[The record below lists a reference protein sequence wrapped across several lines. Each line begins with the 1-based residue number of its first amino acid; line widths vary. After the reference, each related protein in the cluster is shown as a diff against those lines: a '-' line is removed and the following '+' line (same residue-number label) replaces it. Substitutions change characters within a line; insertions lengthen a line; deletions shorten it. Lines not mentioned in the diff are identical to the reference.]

1 MKTAKIKCTKCGK
14 EYFVAPE
21 DLDKIDLT
29 YHCDQCGDNFE
40 VSFFDHCPKCKANV
54 GFLEG
59 NAFKKD
65 MYSIGKDLVA
75 SVMNPISAIDTF
87 GGFIKNAF
95 DGSIDEA
102 NGDGVCPTCN
112 TRYIRC
118 HSCHELFSIDGDA
131 VYKDKFTCPNC
142 GKTQLPGHVKE
153 GCERLYSRAFL
164 SSHLGTSQQN
174 IQLLN
179 PHKQQR
185 ESKIQTTTRISRKE
199 AFKVISFVMHLPV
212 EYIDGTRSINCGRS
226 ELKRFKKNGYDIPEN
241 VMYQCR
247 TYYDL
252 ADAII
257 DSVERRN
264 RKNSQVPAKNL
275 PTKNDKSG
283 QSIPEK
289 HLHIKEDKLSAEQK
303 YLDNLKE
310 FLEDD
315 AEITPRERKMLD
327 RIRQNL
333 GISEERAKELEDSL
347 QPQLTEDEQEYL
359 EMYREYAEKGDVTE
373 KERRRL
379 DKFANALGLSDE
391 RVKEIERF

>member
-1 MKTAKIKCTKCGK
+1 MKTAKIKCPKCGK
-14 EYFVAPE
+14 ESFVVPE

-40 VSFFDHCPKCKANV
+40 VSFFDHCPKCKVNV

-59 NAFKKD
+59 NTFKKD
-65 MYSIGKDLVA
+65 MYSVGKDMLA
-75 SVMNPISAIDTF
+75 SVMNPISTIDTF
-87 GGFIKNAF
+87 GGFIKNAVI
-95 DGSIDEA
+95 GSIDEA

-118 HSCHELFSIDGDA
+118 HSCHELFSIDSDA

-142 GKTQLPGHVKE
+142 GKTQQPGHVKE

-164 SSHLGTSQQN
+164 SSHSGTNQQN

-185 ESKIQTTTRISRKE
+185 DSKTQNTTRISRKE
-199 AFKVISFVMHLPV
+199 AIKIISFIMHLPV
-212 EYIDGTRSINCGRS
+212 ECIDEAMSVNCGRS

-247 TYYDL
+247 TYHDL

-257 DSVERRN
+257 DSVERRKK
-264 RKNSQVPAKNL
+264 KNFQVSVKNN
-275 PTKNDKSG
+275 PYKNDTSG
-283 QSIPEK
+283 QSM
-289 HLHIKEDKLSAEQK
+289 LYIKRTEQE

-327 RIRQNL
+327 KIRLSL
-333 GISEERAKELEDSL
+333 GISEERAQELEASL
-347 QPQLTEDEQEYL
+347 KPQLTDDEQDYL
-359 EMYREYAEKGDVTE
+359 DMYREYKEKGDITE

-379 DKFANALGLSDE
+379 DKFASALGISE
-391 RVKEIERF
+391 GRTKEIEQI